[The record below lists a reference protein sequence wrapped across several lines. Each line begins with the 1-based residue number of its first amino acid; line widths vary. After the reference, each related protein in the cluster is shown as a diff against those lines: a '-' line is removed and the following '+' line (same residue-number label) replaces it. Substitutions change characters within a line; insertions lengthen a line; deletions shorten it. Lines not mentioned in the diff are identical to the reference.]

1 MCRYR
6 LAKPVCLSV
15 CSWVC
20 SVTLSGLSMDE
31 AAKFVHCQSSNPMSS
46 GWVGWLIIHLIK
58 PRCSFLRQREVRLS
72 LEHPDLSTLIPIA
85 NLTTSCRRVHP
96 TALQRSTAFPEL
108 TLSQDFITPLVM
120 AGANLKAPV
129 AAAATSSPGSPR
141 AANTK
146 WNEEAHR
153 ALIGTLLDVMD
164 SADTKWR
171 AHLDLMV
178 ENLAE
183 RGQQFSREGIR

>member
-1 MCRYR
+1 
-6 LAKPVCLSV
+6 
-15 CSWVC
+15 
-20 SVTLSGLSMDE
+20 
-31 AAKFVHCQSSNPMSS
+31 
-46 GWVGWLIIHLIK
+46 
-58 PRCSFLRQREVRLS
+58 
-72 LEHPDLSTLIPIA
+72 
-85 NLTTSCRRVHP
+85 
-96 TALQRSTAFPEL
+96 
-108 TLSQDFITPLVM
+108 M
-120 AGANLKAPV
+120 AGATSQ
-129 AAAATSSPGSPR
+129 AAVIAAVTGSPGGPKTP
-141 AANTK
+141 NTK

>member
-1 MCRYR
+1 MDRYK
-6 LAKPVCLSV
+6 LAKPVCPSALSMSLFSHSEWIV
-15 CSWVC
+15 YGRSSKNSLPVIQLYEYWLCGVAHHPLRPMC
-20 SVTLSGLSMDE
+20 SV
-31 AAKFVHCQSSNPMSS
+31 
-46 GWVGWLIIHLIK
+46 
-58 PRCSFLRQREVRLS
+58 LRQREIRLS
-72 LEHPDLSTLIPIA
+72 PECKDLPTLIPIA
-85 NLTTSCRRVHP
+85 KLTTSCRCVHS
-96 TALQRSTAFPEL
+96 TALQRSTALLEL
-108 TLSQDFITPLVM
+108 TLSQDIIPPPIM

-129 AAAATSSPGSPR
+129 AAVATSSPSSPK
-141 AANTK
+141 ATNTK

-164 SADTKWR
+164 SADMKWR